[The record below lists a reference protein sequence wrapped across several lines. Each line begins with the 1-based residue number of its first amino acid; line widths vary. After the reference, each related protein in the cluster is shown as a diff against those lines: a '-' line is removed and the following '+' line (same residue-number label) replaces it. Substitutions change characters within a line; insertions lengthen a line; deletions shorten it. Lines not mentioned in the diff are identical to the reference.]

1 VDAAEPPRIVSYE
14 QSAQPEAQGAREAA
28 PELEL
33 GAGPFLMSGGAT
45 GAYMGVTPFLID
57 ELGESVSLRP
67 SLVLG
72 ESVPDAIPSIL
83 AAARFDTCVRVP
95 GNYAHGAGIQLDLCG
110 GADAGFSYVDS
121 GTRAGAPSKG
131 QTVPYVDIGP
141 SAGLRAEVGRLAVML
156 RAVAGLNVAHDGYV
170 DSSGARVDMPL
181 GTLRLE
187 LDFSW
192 LVHADHPRRQDDGT
206 GGGT

>member
-14 QSAQPEAQGAREAA
+14 ESAPEGAREAA

-33 GAGPFLMSGGAT
+33 GAGPFLMAGGAT

-57 ELGESVSLRP
+57 ELGEAVSLRP
-67 SLVLG
+67 ALVLG
-72 ESVPDAIPSIL
+72 TSVPDALPSFL

-95 GNYAHGAGIQLDLCG
+95 GNYSHGAGIQLDLCG
-110 GADAGFSYVDS
+110 GADAGFSYVDA
-121 GTRAGAPSKG
+121 GTRPGAPSKP

-156 RAVAGLNVAHDGYV
+156 RAVAGLNVAHDGYS
-170 DSSGARVDMPL
+170 DSSGARVDVPL

-192 LVHADHPRRQDDGT
+192 LVHADHV
-206 GGGT
+206 GGGR

>member
-1 VDAAEPPRIVSYE
+1 MLAIILVSQVDAAEPPAIVSYE
-14 QSAQPEAQGAREAA
+14 ESAPEGPREAA

-45 GAYMGVTPFLID
+45 GAYMGITPFLID
-57 ELGESVSLRP
+57 ELGEAVSLRP

-72 ESVPDAIPSIL
+72 ESVPDAVPSL
-83 AAARFDTCVRVP
+83 FAAARFDTCVRVP

-110 GADAGFSYVDS
+110 GADAGFSYVDA
-121 GTRAGAPSKG
+121 GTRAGAPSKA
-131 QTVPYVDIGP
+131 QAVPYVDIGP

-156 RAVAGLNVAHDGYV
+156 RAVAGLNVARDGYSDSTGAHV
-170 DSSGARVDMPL
+170 DVPA

-192 LVHADHPRRQDDGT
+192 LVHTEHARSGR
-206 GGGT
+206 

>member
-14 QSAQPEAQGAREAA
+14 ESAPEGPREAA
-28 PELEL
+28 PELEI
-33 GAGPFLMSGGAT
+33 GAGPFLLSGGAT
-45 GAYMGVTPFLID
+45 GAYVGVTPFLID
-57 ELGESVSLRP
+57 ELGEAVSLRP

-72 ESVPDAIPSIL
+72 ESVPYALPSIL

-110 GADAGFSYVDS
+110 GADAGVSYLDS
-121 GTRAGAPSKG
+121 GTRAGAPPKG
-131 QTVPYVDIGP
+131 LTIPYVDIGP

-156 RAVAGLNVAHDGYV
+156 RAVAGLNVARDGYT
-170 DSSGARVDMPL
+170 DSAGARVDMPL
-181 GTLRLE
+181 GTLRME

-192 LVHADHPRRQDDGT
+192 LVHTGHADRT
-206 GGGT
+206 GGGR